1 MPCVADPLRLA
12 SENTGRDADLD
23 KIGFGES
30 PRAHGHFASVLV
42 LRIPGSPPTNPSC
55 IPMDS
60 GTFTHGHPCSLCLI
74 CEIPAFWLVA
84 VA

>member
-1 MPCVADPLRLA
+1 MADPLRLA

-42 LRIPGSPPTNPSC
+42 LRIPGSPPTNPS
-55 IPMDS
+55 
-60 GTFTHGHPCSLCLI
+60 
-74 CEIPAFWLVA
+74 
-84 VA
+84 